1 MTTAHLEIL
10 EDQGRPAI
18 DRIRAL
24 LDEVVDSEEENR
36 RNGHSGCLTVN
47 TTVEF
52 AGRDPEIARLL
63 DRDLS
68 RRLEVLR
75 GVIEVGR
82 HEGGIASARDPG
94 DLARFVNA
102 VIAGIRVAARGGADR
117 TALTAIAATAMDA
130 LTPGSL

>member
-1 MTTAHLEIL
+1 MRYCI
-10 EDQGRPAI
+10 
-18 DRIRAL
+18 
-24 LDEVVDSEEENR
+24 
-36 RNGHSGCLTVN
+36 
-47 TTVEF
+47 
-52 AGRDPEIARLL
+52 GRDPEIAQLL
-63 DRDLS
+63 DRDLA
-68 RRLEVLR
+68 RRLEALR

-82 HEGGIASARDPG
+82 HDGGIISARDPG